1 MSLKNTKKVIFFIL
15 INFLLSSGFLFCN
28 TENSSSSKKIDFSTL
43 LENYKKNN
51 RDYQILELQL
61 QQATNSYKET
71 LIESGINLSF
81 SSGRMGA
88 EFADSSTKINLSP
101 EVNVSSSKLN
111 NTSLSMNLPL
121 DFDISKE
128 GEFSSEIQGA
138 SLMLSTDIFSDISKQ
153 KKITL
158 EKANRKVIESQRS
171 LKKGEI
177 KIYSSFLQELRSLYS
192 SALAVT
198 QAENSLIEKQLD
210 FDTIKAKGYATSSAK
225 YRTANLEVESAKRTV
240 KEKER
245 LYNSAL
251 AIFAS
256 KCSVKVNQLDLSFVI
271 PEVELLSIRSFS
283 KEDFESLEKAK
294 WNYHINSETRKLNT
308 DFSLSAQAGYGF
320 SIQDDSYL
328 DSAQAGLTMKMKGL
342 SVSATTAIPINQNSN
357 PSISLGI
364 GWNPSTSK
372 LDNLSYQNN
381 EIQDKIEKLEIQD
394 AEENFFDTVLK
405 MNETY
410 NNLEWE
416 TAQNLEQFNL
426 YQELENDMKNW
437 YSKGIISE
445 SEYRQSKINLENAKV
460 KLAITKIDRIIYNN
474 DLSMLFV
481 ETQGEANEN

>member
-1 MSLKNTKKVIFFIL
+1 M
-15 INFLLSSGFLFCN
+15 
-28 TENSSSSKKIDFSTL
+28 
-43 LENYKKNN
+43 
-51 RDYQILELQL
+51 
-61 QQATNSYKET
+61 
-71 LIESGINLSF
+71 
-81 SSGRMGA
+81 
-88 EFADSSTKINLSP
+88 
-101 EVNVSSSKLN
+101 
-111 NTSLSMNLPL
+111 
-121 DFDISKE
+121 
-128 GEFSSEIQGA
+128 
-138 SLMLSTDIFSDISKQ
+138 
-153 KKITL
+153 
-158 EKANRKVIESQRS
+158 
-171 LKKGEI
+171 
-177 KIYSSFLQELRSLYS
+177 
-192 SALAVT
+192 
-198 QAENSLIEKQLD
+198 
-210 FDTIKAKGYATSSAK
+210 
-225 YRTANLEVESAKRTV
+225 
-240 KEKER
+240 
-245 LYNSAL
+245 YNSTL

-294 WNYHINSETRKLNT
+294 WNYHINSVTRKLNT
-308 DFSLSAQAGYGF
+308 DFSAQAGYGF

-405 MNETY
+405 LNETY

-416 TAQNLEQFNL
+416 TEQNLEQFNL

>member
-1 MSLKNTKKVIFFIL
+1 M
-15 INFLLSSGFLFCN
+15 
-28 TENSSSSKKIDFSTL
+28 
-43 LENYKKNN
+43 
-51 RDYQILELQL
+51 
-61 QQATNSYKET
+61 
-71 LIESGINLSF
+71 
-81 SSGRMGA
+81 
-88 EFADSSTKINLSP
+88 
-101 EVNVSSSKLN
+101 
-111 NTSLSMNLPL
+111 
-121 DFDISKE
+121 
-128 GEFSSEIQGA
+128 
-138 SLMLSTDIFSDISKQ
+138 
-153 KKITL
+153 
-158 EKANRKVIESQRS
+158 
-171 LKKGEI
+171 
-177 KIYSSFLQELRSLYS
+177 
-192 SALAVT
+192 
-198 QAENSLIEKQLD
+198 
-210 FDTIKAKGYATSSAK
+210 
-225 YRTANLEVESAKRTV
+225 
-240 KEKER
+240 
-245 LYNSAL
+245 YNSAL

-416 TAQNLEQFNL
+416 TEQNLEQFNL